1 MAAEA
6 NGSNRIEMQA
16 ICKYFTGV
24 KALDNV
30 SLTAQSGYVYAIVG
44 ENGAGK
50 STLLKIMNGDYTMTS
65 GRMLLNGAQQN
76 FTAPKDAIDAGISVI
91 YQERQIVANMTVAE
105 NVFLG
110 NWLRK
115 KSGLVDYDGMA
126 AQAKRIIDEFG
137 LPIDPNEKV
146 KNLSAAYQQMVEI
159 MKAYARN
166 AKVIA
171 FDEPTA
177 SLTDAEIEV
186 LFRIIKKMKA
196 ENKIIFYVS
205 HRMKEISEI
214 ADKIIVFKDG
224 VLVGSVD
231 CGAVTMNELVKM
243 MVGRDLGDIF
253 KELPFNDHPGEVV
266 LEVKGLCNAKVQD
279 VSFLVRAGEVVGFS
293 GLVGAGR
300 TEVMRSVFGADP
312 MTRGEIRIDGKPVE
326 IKSPTQ
332 AIKCGIAL
340 CPEDRKEQGII
351 PLLSVGDNISVS
363 VLDKLLTPIRFIDRK
378 KEDALVE
385 ESIGR
390 FSINTP
396 NAHKKSVELSGGN
409 QQKCIIARWDATHPK
424 VLILDEPTKGIDVG
438 AKSEFY
444 KLIREYAQHGMAIV
458 LISSELPEIIGLSD
472 RIIVMREGRIT
483 GEVARADATEEV
495 LLNYAML
502 GGVAQ

>member
-1 MAAEA
+1 M
-6 NGSNRIEMQA
+6 
-16 ICKYFTGV
+16 
-24 KALDNV
+24 
-30 SLTAQSGYVYAIVG
+30 
-44 ENGAGK
+44 
-50 STLLKIMNGDYTMTS
+50 
-65 GRMLLNGAQQN
+65 
-76 FTAPKDAIDAGISVI
+76 
-91 YQERQIVANMTVAE
+91 
-105 NVFLG
+105 
-110 NWLRK
+110 
-115 KSGLVDYDGMA
+115 
-126 AQAKRIIDEFG
+126 
-137 LPIDPNEKV
+137 
-146 KNLSAAYQQMVEI
+146 
-159 MKAYARN
+159 
-166 AKVIA
+166 
-171 FDEPTA
+171 
-177 SLTDAEIEV
+177 

-279 VSFLVRAGEVVGFS
+279 VSFQVRAGEVVGFS

-363 VLDKLLTPIRFIDRK
+363 VLDKLLTRARFLDRK

-385 ESIGR
+385 ESIDR

-396 NAHKKSVELSGGN
+396 NAQKKIVELSGGN

-444 KLIREYAQHGMAIV
+444 KLIREYAQRGMAIV

>member
-279 VSFLVRAGEVVGFS
+279 VSFQVRAGEVVGFS

-363 VLDKLLTPIRFIDRK
+363 VLDKLLTRIRFIDRK

-396 NAHKKSVELSGGN
+396 NAHKKIVELSGGN

>member
-279 VSFLVRAGEVVGFS
+279 VSFQVRAGEVVGFS

-396 NAHKKSVELSGGN
+396 NAHKKIVELSGGN

>member
-279 VSFLVRAGEVVGFS
+279 VSFQVRAGEVVGFS

-363 VLDKLLTPIRFIDRK
+363 VLDKLLTRARFLDRK
-378 KEDALVE
+378 KEAARVE
-385 ESIGR
+385 ESIAR
-390 FSINTP
+390 CSITTP
-396 NAHKKSVELSGGN
+396 NAQKKIVELSGGN

-444 KLIREYAQHGMAIV
+444 KLIREYAQRGMAIV

>member
-253 KELPFNDHPGEVV
+253 KELPFNDHPGEGV

-279 VSFLVRAGEVVGFS
+279 VSFQVRAGEVVGFS

-363 VLDKLLTPIRFIDRK
+363 VLDKLLTRIRFIDRK

-396 NAHKKSVELSGGN
+396 NAHKKIVELSGGN

>member
-279 VSFLVRAGEVVGFS
+279 VSFQVRAGEVVGFS

-363 VLDKLLTPIRFIDRK
+363 VLDKLLTRARFLDRK

-385 ESIGR
+385 ESIDR

-396 NAHKKSVELSGGN
+396 NAQKKIVELSGGN

-444 KLIREYAQHGMAIV
+444 KLIREYAQRGMAIV
-458 LISSELPEIIGLSD
+458 LISSELPEVIGLSD

>member
-253 KELPFNDHPGEVV
+253 KAVSYTHLTLP
-266 LEVKGLCNAKVQD
+266 
-279 VSFLVRAGEVVGFS
+279 
-293 GLVGAGR
+293 
-300 TEVMRSVFGADP
+300 T
-312 MTRGEIRIDGKPVE
+312 
-326 IKSPTQ
+326 
-332 AIKCGIAL
+332 IA
-340 CPEDRKEQGII
+340 
-351 PLLSVGDNISVS
+351 
-363 VLDKLLTPIRFIDRK
+363 
-378 KEDALVE
+378 
-385 ESIGR
+385 
-390 FSINTP
+390 
-396 NAHKKSVELSGGN
+396 
-409 QQKCIIARWDATHPK
+409 
-424 VLILDEPTKGIDVG
+424 
-438 AKSEFY
+438 
-444 KLIREYAQHGMAIV
+444 
-458 LISSELPEIIGLSD
+458 
-472 RIIVMREGRIT
+472 
-483 GEVARADATEEV
+483 
-495 LLNYAML
+495 
-502 GGVAQ
+502 